1 MVLAG
6 LAGGLVAQDPERV
19 ILDVAGQD
27 QGPWG
32 RNVRLIQT
40 YPESDDLRDQVM
52 RHLTTKEGEPLTR
65 ERIKA
70 DLIELYKILSIR
82 ATVEWRGERGDD
94 QVDLFFTLEQS
105 KSFDRLEFKGLINLT
120 DSEARILTVS
130 NNQLVNENDA
140 EQMRLQLID
149 RYHTEG
155 YYFVDIQIRTDDVER
170 TLTFY
175 VDEGPQVTVR
185 DLKFRGNK
193 SFPGETVFGYG
204 QNLQGSAELE
214 NVPGVIW
221 GAAFSDWKV
230 EEDIQRVVDF
240 YRREGYLNAEVHLE
254 QRDFSLDRNY
264 VDLTY
269 RVDEGERFVVEALEL
284 YLFRSLNLDDD
295 RPPRYSVEEVQEVIG
310 LKIGDYFS
318 TARINSDKRALEEFY
333 GERGHP
339 TANWYGQ
346 ALDDLFRVEDP
357 EFVYHES
364 EPKLTV
370 IYRVVEGEPKRL
382 RDVRIS
388 GNTTTRDRV
397 IRRRIQ
403 LLPGDVL
410 DVTEL
415 DRSRQL
421 LDATRYFQDPRT
433 LSGAQFRLSPVEGS
447 EGEVDLDVRVQEGE
461 TGSFVWGVGVSSG
474 TGVQGNFQFSK
485 QNFDFTRLPSS
496 WNPGTILSEIADSK
510 AFHGGGQS
518 LELLL
523 APGTEVSFFRL
534 SWTEPDLFRQHM
546 DTIGL
551 RMDAFKTTRILDTY
565 NTDRVGGAVT
575 VSRNFDD
582 FTRLGFT
589 FRDETAQV
597 KNVDSNAPTI
607 VFNNEGQTEIRGLQ
621 VRFDLSDLDSNLHPR
636 EGYVFTTFGEIAG
649 GFLGATEDFYKVG
662 AQIEFYQPLLT
673 DALERKHVA
682 YLRWRMDHADTFGPT
697 DDLFPSERYFMG
709 GSNLRGFDQR
719 RAGPAQFNEP
729 VGGTTMML
737 STLEYQFPLVSTQ
750 MEQTIR
756 HTEVIR
762 GVAFLDFGVMG
773 LDFDSTFRDPRLTVG
788 FGVRIQV
795 PVLQVPIQLDLAWP
809 ILAER
814 TDREEQVFFSFRRF

>member
-1 MVLAG
+1 M
-6 LAGGLVAQDPERV
+6 
-19 ILDVAGQD
+19 DVASQD
-27 QGPWG
+27 QEPWG
-32 RNVRLIQT
+32 RTVRVIQF
-40 YPESDDLRDQVM
+40 YPDSDELRDQVM
-52 RHLTTKEGEPLTR
+52 RNMTTAELSPLTR
-65 ERIKA
+65 EAIRA
-70 DLIELYKILSIR
+70 DLIGLYRILSIR
-82 ATVEWRGERGDD
+82 ASVEGRWEEGDD
-94 QVDLFFTLEQS
+94 QVDLFFTLQES
-105 KSFDRLEFKGLINLT
+105 KSYDRLEFKGLVNLT
-120 DSEARILTVS
+120 DAEARILTVS
-130 NNQLVNENDA
+130 NNQLVSETDA

-175 VDEGPQVTVR
+175 IDEGPEVTVR
-185 DLKFRGNK
+185 DLKFRGND

-204 QNLQGSAELE
+204 QNLQGSAKLE
-214 NVPGVIW
+214 NVPGAIW
-221 GAAFSDWKV
+221 GAPFSEWKV
-230 EEDIQRVVDF
+230 EEDIQRVEDF

-254 QRDFSLDRNY
+254 QRDFGLDLGLDQNY

-269 RVDEGERFVVEALEL
+269 RVDEGERFTVEAVEL
-284 YLFRSLNLDDD
+284 RLYRSNDQNDD
-295 RPPRYSVEEVQEVIG
+295 RPPRYPVEEVQEVIE
-310 LKIGDYFS
+310 LQAGDYFS
-318 TARINSDKRALEEFY
+318 SAQINSDKRSLEEFY
-333 GERGHP
+333 GKRGHP
-339 TANWYGQ
+339 TANWYSGPQ
-346 ALDDLFRVEDP
+346 EDVFGVVDP
-357 EFVYHES
+357 WLQYHAS
-364 EPKLTV
+364 EPRVTV
-370 IYRVVEGEPKRL
+370 IYQIVEGEPKRL
-382 RDVRIS
+382 QGVRIS

-403 LLPGDVL
+403 LLPGDLL

-415 DRSRQL
+415 ERSRQL

-447 EGEVDLDVRVQEGE
+447 DEEVILDVGVQEGE

-474 TGVQGNFQFSK
+474 TGVQGNFQFTK
-485 QNFDFTRLPSS
+485 QNFDITRLPSS
-496 WNPGTILSEIADSK
+496 WNLGTILSEIADSK

-551 RMDAFKTTRILDTY
+551 RVDAFRTTRILDTY
-565 NTDRVGGAVT
+565 NTDRIGGAAT

-589 FRDETAQV
+589 FRDETARV

-607 VFNNEGQTEIRGLQ
+607 VFDNEGQTEIRGLQ

-636 EGYVFTTFGEIAG
+636 EGYNLTTFGELAG
-649 GFLGATEDFYKVG
+649 GFLGATEDFFKLG

-682 YLRWRMDHADTFGPT
+682 YLRWRMDHADTFGAT

-750 MEQTIR
+750 MEQTVR

-762 GVAFLDFGVMG
+762 GVAFLDFGMMG

-809 ILAER
+809 IFAEQ